1 MEQIIGRISEQKQLT
16 LLLESPDAELLSIYG
31 RRRIGKTF
39 LIRNAYEKQL
49 IFEFSGLH
57 NASLSKQLNLFGLA
71 MTKSTGIPFASP
83 TSWMHAFEQL
93 IALIEPKIKK
103 QKKVVFIDEFP
114 WLHTPRS
121 GFREAFEYFWN
132 MWASRQKNLVVVICG
147 SAAAWII
154 KNIINHRGGLHNRVT
169 RKMRLLPFSLGETEQ
184 FLRSRNINLDRYQL
198 IQLYMVMGGVP
209 QYLKMIDRGESVT
222 IAIDRICFSKDG
234 FLNDEFKNLFHSLFN
249 NASSHISI
257 IKALAQKGKGL
268 TRNEVITNCNL
279 QTGGGTT
286 QVLEELC
293 ESGFIEAYIPFG
305 KHSKDAVYK
314 LIDEYSLFYVKFMA
328 NGKINGRGSW
338 TTFASSQSRVSW
350 CGIAFESIC
359 LKHILQLKQA
369 LGIAGV
375 HTEHYVW
382 RHSSQG
388 HDTGAQID
396 LLIDRQDQCINVCE
410 MKFSRTEFELSKKNA
425 IELQNKLDIFLGKT
439 KTRKSL
445 FLTMVSTHGIK
456 NMKSYPG
463 LVQSE
468 ITMDDLFEII
478 D

>member
-147 SAAAWII
+147 SAAAWMI

-286 QVLEELC
+286 RVLEELC

-338 TTFASSQSRVSW
+338 TTFASSQSWVSW

-382 RHSSQG
+382 RHSLQG

-410 MKFSRTEFELSKKNA
+410 MKFSRTEFELSKKYA

>member
-1 MEQIIGRISEQKQLT
+1 MTTSE
-16 LLLESPDAELLSIYG
+16 
-31 RRRIGKTF
+31 
-39 LIRNAYEKQL
+39 
-49 IFEFSGLH
+49 
-57 NASLSKQLNLFGLA
+57 
-71 MTKSTGIPFASP
+71 
-83 TSWMHAFEQL
+83 
-93 IALIEPKIKK
+93 ALK
-103 QKKVVFIDEFP
+103 
-114 WLHTPRS
+114 
-121 GFREAFEYFWN
+121 
-132 MWASRQKNLVVVICG
+132 
-147 SAAAWII
+147 
-154 KNIINHRGGLHNRVT
+154 
-169 RKMRLLPFSLGETEQ
+169 
-184 FLRSRNINLDRYQL
+184 
-198 IQLYMVMGGVP
+198 
-209 QYLKMIDRGESVT
+209 YLKMIDRGESVT

-268 TRNEVITNCNL
+268 TRNEVITNCKL

-314 LIDEYSLFYVKFMA
+314 LIDEYSLFYVNFMA
-328 NGKINGRGSW
+328 NGKISGRGSW
-338 TTFASSQSRVSW
+338 TTFASSQSWVSW

-410 MKFSRTEFELSKKNA
+410 MKFSKTEFELSKKYA
-425 IELQNKLDIFLGKT
+425 IELQNKLDIFHGKT

-456 NMKSYPG
+456 NVKSYPG

-468 ITMDDLFEII
+468 ITMDDLFQII